1 MCKGPEVR
9 VDSCVGRTA
18 RSPGWSEQSEWEES
32 GGMLRAQGVTGARWD
47 LMGGG
52 EVGGFPSEGTGEPW
66 ESLEPE
72 RERCDWMC
80 IAGW

>member
-1 MCKGPEVR
+1 MYGMCKGPEVR

-32 GGMLRAQGVTGARWD
+32 RGMLRAQEATGARWD

-52 EVGGFPSEGTGEPW
+52 EVGGFPSTPGYWGAMGEFGATEGE
-66 ESLEPE
+66 
-72 RERCDWMC
+72 M
-80 IAGW
+80 

>member
-1 MCKGPEVR
+1 
-9 VDSCVGRTA
+9 
-18 RSPGWSEQSEWEES
+18 
-32 GGMLRAQGVTGARWD
+32 MLRAQGVTGAKWD